1 VTALRLEL
9 ALDQKPVIDYSGN
22 LEPYQGVP
30 LLLEALAR
38 VPEAQLLLMGGE
50 SSEIETLRE
59 RGRELGVAERCRF
72 AGKRPP
78 DELPAFLALSAVVVS
93 PRIAGENTPFK
104 IYTYLAAGRPLVAT
118 RIPTHTQLLD
128 DALATL
134 VDPTAEGI
142 AGGIAAALGDPAAA
156 AQRAGRGV
164 ALIER
169 EYSAERYA
177 EKVAAAYAHVAAVAG
192 RG

>member
-1 VTALRLEL
+1 
-9 ALDQKPVIDYSGN
+9 
-22 LEPYQGVP
+22 
-30 LLLEALAR
+30 
-38 VPEAQLLLMGGE
+38 
-50 SSEIETLRE
+50 
-59 RGRELGVAERCRF
+59 VAERCRF

-93 PRIAGENTPFK
+93 PRSAGEYTPFK
-104 IYTYLAAGRPLVAT
+104 IYTYLAAGWPRGAT
-118 RIPTHTQLLD
+118 RIPPHTQLLD
-128 DALATL
+128 VALAT
-134 VDPTAEGI
+134 
-142 AGGIAAALGDPAAA
+142 LGDPAAA